1 MEDEKGREKEEEE
14 GEEEE
19 EREEEEEVRSKRRLV
34 GIYKIKQSVG
44 ESRGE
49 TSAMFLD
56 LFPARHSTRSR

>member
-14 GEEEE
+14 REE
-19 EREEEEEVRSKRRLV
+19 EEEEEVRSKRRLV
-34 GIYKIKQSVG
+34 GVYKIKQRSVG
-44 ESRGE
+44 EFRGE

>member
-14 GEEEE
+14 RE
-19 EREEEEEVRSKRRLV
+19 EEEEEVRSKRRLV